1 VTELEQ
7 KQPCPTCGRPWSGDA
22 FYVNC
27 AECKDCKR
35 LRSQRNRA
43 LQARKLA
50 AFERLVEAF
59 VSLAARPPD
68 SPVEPRTS
76 LTSEVGLCQAWRLP
90 RTG

>member
-7 KQPCPTCGRPWSGDA
+7 KRSCLTCGRPWNGDA

-59 VSLAARPPD
+59 VSLADRADEPPGELK
-68 SPVEPRTS
+68 PS
-76 LTSEVGLCQAWRLP
+76 LTSEVG
-90 RTG
+90 

>member
-1 VTELEQ
+1 VTELEE
-7 KQPCPTCGRPWSGDA
+7 KPPCPTCGRPWRADA

-59 VSLAARPPD
+59 VSLADRTA
-68 SPVEPRTS
+68 EPAGERGAS
-76 LTSEVGLCQAWRLP
+76 LSSEVG
-90 RTG
+90 

>member
-7 KQPCPTCGRPWSGDA
+7 KRLCPTCDRPWSEDA
-22 FYVNC
+22 FYANC
-27 AECKDCKR
+27 TECKDCKR

-59 VSLAARPPD
+59 VSLADRTADPEAI
-68 SPVEPRTS
+68 EP
-76 LTSEVGLCQAWRLP
+76 
-90 RTG
+90 